1 MKKVLSLLVPGCLL
15 WGGSLAVGHAA
26 LPPASAP
33 VQNASP
39 QSDKAGDTPHGEPT
53 VPALLSPATK
63 PLAGAPTT
71 SAGVSDADKTVQD
84 TQGGASAKAGTD
96 VSNRQEV
103 EKLLQEQKQLKATQ
117 QQLLAK
123 IDELTKEMYLSNANF
138 GDKNGPGYYYRFT
151 RKPGVRKTAS
161 GFYYSISS
169 LITRKTKTRGG
180 DVQAAGIR
188 PNDFVTFS
196 LKESFPDGK
205 VVSETPILTVMNDSK
220 LPDVVRAAFAVGGKD
235 EMVTIVTLGKQIY
248 SDGDKN
254 DYPQGITPETTL
266 IYTFRIVGVQNND
279 SQEMNVLKPRG

>member
-39 QSDKAGDTPHGEPT
+39 QSDKAGDTPHGEST
-53 VPALLSPATK
+53 VPALLPPA
-63 PLAGAPTT
+63 LAGAPTT
-71 SAGVSDADKTVQD
+71 SAGVSDADKTVQH
-84 TQGGASAKAGTD
+84 TQGGGVASAKADTD

-103 EKLLQEQKQLKATQ
+103 EKLLQEQKKLKVTQ

-169 LITRKTKTRGG
+169 LIARKTKPRGG
-180 DVQAAGIR
+180 GVQAAGIR

>member
-1 MKKVLSLLVPGCLL
+1 M
-15 WGGSLAVGHAA
+15 
-26 LPPASAP
+26 
-33 VQNASP
+33 
-39 QSDKAGDTPHGEPT
+39 
-53 VPALLSPATK
+53 
-63 PLAGAPTT
+63 
-71 SAGVSDADKTVQD
+71 SDADKTVQD
-84 TQGGASAKAGTD
+84 TQGGGVASAKAGTD

-254 DYPQGITPETTL
+254 DYPQGLTPETTL